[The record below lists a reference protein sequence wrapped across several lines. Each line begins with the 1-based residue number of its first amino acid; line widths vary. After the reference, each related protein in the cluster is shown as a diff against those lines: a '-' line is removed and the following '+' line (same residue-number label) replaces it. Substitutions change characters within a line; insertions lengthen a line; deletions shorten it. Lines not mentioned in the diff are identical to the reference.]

1 MSIRRRTVG
10 LMIASAAGALAVL
23 APSAAFAASVSHPQA
38 AVPSDTTA
46 GPPGVTVT
54 DPATGCTETW
64 SYSATVHTPI
74 IGDPYYT
81 ADAHYTSNPCG
92 LTNGLEVGLQYTVV
106 LTGSLETVWGNDIHG
121 LDPRP
126 AMWAR
131 STQPQATATNSAPD
145 GGTAVTGSTTG
156 TLTAPKELPA
166 AVASCLA
173 AQSSTRRQA
182 TTKPR
187 PTDEGSFCPPRRL
200 ASMAMSLPALQA
212 ARFILGRREPLLG
225 REQPLAG
232 PAADVDGGRRHARSG
247 PAGCGHQIRAEAD
260 QDPENKLLINI

>member
-1 MSIRRRTVG
+1 
-10 LMIASAAGALAVL
+10 MIASAAGALAVL

-121 LDPRP
+121 LDQTSDVGPVD
-126 AMWAR
+126 A
-131 STQPQATATNSAPD
+131 ATSYCD
-145 GGTAVTGSTTG
+145 KFGTRWWNGSNWQYNWD
-156 TLTAPKELPA
+156 
-166 AVASCLA
+166 SN
-173 AQSSTRRQA
+173 
-182 TTKPR
+182 
-187 PTDEGSFCPPRRL
+187 CP
-200 ASMAMSLPALQA
+200 
-212 ARFILGRREPLLG
+212 
-225 REQPLAG
+225 
-232 PAADVDGGRRHARSG
+232 
-247 PAGCGHQIRAEAD
+247 
-260 QDPENKLLINI
+260 